1 MIMNGLD
8 QPDAVDAW
16 KNRQVTQS
24 EEQLRANRAV
34 GVNAGEL
41 GTPWSKT
48 FGQPQVQGQPPAP
61 PQAAPPAPP
70 QAAPPAPPQA
80 APPAPPQAAPPTQPP
95 QMPMAQAPNAPQIR
109 R

>member
-1 MIMNGLD
+1 MNGLD

-16 KNRQVTQS
+16 KNRQVNQS

-80 APPAPPQAAPPTQPP
+80 APPQAAPPTQPP

>member
-1 MIMNGLD
+1 MNGLD

-70 QAAPPAPPQA
+70 QAAPP
-80 APPAPPQAAPPTQPP
+80 TQPP

>member
-1 MIMNGLD
+1 MNGLD

-41 GTPWSKT
+41 GTPWAKT
-48 FGQPQVQGQPPAP
+48 FGQPQVQGHV
-61 PQAAPPAPP
+61 
-70 QAAPPAPPQA
+70 
-80 APPAPPQAAPPTQPP
+80 
-95 QMPMAQAPNAPQIR
+95 
-109 R
+109 

>member
-1 MIMNGLD
+1 MNGLD

-16 KNRQVTQS
+16 ENRQVTQS

-41 GTPWSKT
+41 GTPWAKT
-48 FGQPQVQGQPPAP
+48 FGQPQVQGQPPAHP
-61 PQAAPPAPP
+61 LAAPPAPT
-70 QAAPPAPPQA
+70 
-80 APPAPPQAAPPTQPP
+80 APPQAAPPTQPP

>member
-1 MIMNGLD
+1 MNGLD

-16 KNRQVTQS
+16 ENRQVTQS

-41 GTPWSKT
+41 GTPWAKT
-48 FGQPQVQGQPPAP
+48 FGQPQVQGQPPAS
-61 PQAAPPAPP
+61 PQAAPPAPT
-70 QAAPPAPPQA
+70 
-80 APPAPPQAAPPTQPP
+80 APPQAAPPTQPP

>member
-1 MIMNGLD
+1 MNGLD

-41 GTPWSKT
+41 GTPWAKT

-61 PQAAPPAPP
+61 PQAAPPAPT
-70 QAAPPAPPQA
+70 AT
-80 APPAPPQAAPPTQPP
+80 PQAAPPTQPP

>member
-1 MIMNGLD
+1 MNGLD

-16 KNRQVTQS
+16 ENRQVTQS

-41 GTPWSKT
+41 GTPWAKT

-61 PQAAPPAPP
+61 PLAAPPAPP
-70 QAAPPAPPQA
+70 APTAT
-80 APPAPPQAAPPTQPP
+80 PQAAPPTQPP

>member
-1 MIMNGLD
+1 MNGLD

-41 GTPWSKT
+41 GTPWAKT

-61 PQAAPPAPP
+61 PQPAPPAPT
-70 QAAPPAPPQA
+70 
-80 APPAPPQAAPPTQPP
+80 APPQAAPPTQPP

>member
-1 MIMNGLD
+1 MNGLD

-24 EEQLRANRAV
+24 EEQLRANRSV

-41 GTPWSKT
+41 GTPWAKT

-61 PQAAPPAPP
+61 PQAAPPAPT
-70 QAAPPAPPQA
+70 AL
-80 APPAPPQAAPPTQPP
+80 PQAAPPTQPP

>member
-1 MIMNGLD
+1 MNGLD

-41 GTPWSKT
+41 GTPWAKT
-48 FGQPQVQGQPPAP
+48 FGQPQVQGQPPTP
-61 PQAAPPAPP
+61 PQAAPPAPT
-70 QAAPPAPPQA
+70 
-80 APPAPPQAAPPTQPP
+80 APPQAAPPTQPP

>member
-1 MIMNGLD
+1 MNGLD

-16 KNRQVTQS
+16 KNRQVNQS

-70 QAAPPAPPQA
+70 QAAPP
-80 APPAPPQAAPPTQPP
+80 TQPP